1 MNYTSG
7 FLVARGKIKMES
19 NNLASQITK
28 FVGEKHRI
36 VKAEEIYTAFK
47 EEFSDGQIA
56 GVLRRL
62 RTTGRLVSPKR
73 GYYENTMSSNVLA
86 ELVKDISNLI
96 QKYNT
101 SAQLMTFLKLPK
113 KLIEKIY
120 LISHYMGQI
129 QKSAKYMTLYIPT
142 F

>member
-1 MNYTSG
+1 
-7 FLVARGKIKMES
+7 MES

-62 RTTGRLVSPKR
+62 RTTGRLVIQ
-73 GYYENTMSSNVLA
+73 NVDITKTLC
-86 ELVKDISNLI
+86 LVMFWQS
-96 QKYNT
+96 
-101 SAQLMTFLKLPK
+101 
-113 KLIEKIY
+113 
-120 LISHYMGQI
+120 
-129 QKSAKYMTLYIPT
+129 
-142 F
+142 

>member
-1 MNYTSG
+1 
-7 FLVARGKIKMES
+7 MES

-62 RTTGRLVSPKR
+62 RTTGRV
-73 GYYENTMSSNVLA
+73 V
-86 ELVKDISNLI
+86 
-96 QKYNT
+96 
-101 SAQLMTFLKLPK
+101 
-113 KLIEKIY
+113 
-120 LISHYMGQI
+120 
-129 QKSAKYMTLYIPT
+129 
-142 F
+142 

>member
-1 MNYTSG
+1 
-7 FLVARGKIKMES
+7 MES

-36 VKAEEIYTAFK
+36 VKAEAIYTALK

-73 GYYENTMSSNVLA
+73 GYYENTKSSNVLA

-101 SAQLMTFLKLPK
+101 SVPITVFNGLNAADRKKYTETLDKLMAC
-113 KLIEKIY
+113 
-120 LISHYMGQI
+120 
-129 QKSAKYMTLYIPT
+129 QKSIES
-142 F
+142 